1 MQYVVHDLGEV
12 LTSDAAATALGEYAD
27 CLARSWCAD
36 EVTVPV
42 IDQSGF
48 RVYER
53 FLLGPTTVITAL
65 RAADDVLEAD
75 DHAFVRDMAERVRSL
90 LAAPRLE
97 DRTD

>member
-1 MQYVVHDLGEV
+1 MQYLFHDLDEV
-12 LTSDAAATALGEYAD
+12 LTSDAAAAALGEYAD

-48 RVYER
+48 RASEQ
-53 FLLGPTTVITAL
+53 FLLGPASVITAL

-75 DHAFVRDMAERVRSL
+75 DHAFVRDMAERMRTL
-90 LAAPRLE
+90 RAAPRLE
-97 DRTD
+97 DRTH